1 MKFMGVAVLFFLME
15 VSFAA
20 QQPPRVTIEGTVLDL
35 RTGEPIAGA
44 WVTLTRTTLTGQFQ
58 FPLPA
63 DPPGVR
69 ADDRG
74 GFKFQDLEPGPNQIV
89 VAADGYVRQEYRQKV
104 FGGTVVI
111 RLARTGNVSG
121 HIRKTDGQPAAG
133 APVQLL
139 RFVYNNNG
147 QKTLA
152 PAGSAR
158 TDDRGEYRLYWITP
172 GRYFVSAGST
182 AEQGLFVRPVEA
194 GGAGNSP
201 NEILNERY
209 SFTFYP
215 GVSDL
220 KSAAIVEVQPGTE
233 LSTIDFVAPR
243 QQLYRIRGRIVD
255 SRTGNSLAT
264 ARPGITY
271 RGLTGGGGMP
281 SRQTY
286 NPADGTF
293 EIADIPSGSY
303 YVSMSSPDNS
313 ASAPSVPVTISNSD
327 VEGIVLTISPLVSI
341 EGRVTV
347 EGQQLAAGSAFR
359 ALMIT
364 LRPWADGEP
373 VNAPS
378 SSPPPQTPNADG
390 AFTLRGTIPGEY
402 RLAFYGL
409 SPDLYVKEI
418 RYNNRNVLDET
429 MQISASDAG
438 TLNIVLSSKSG
449 QVAGTVVDEKLRPVQ
464 GIRAVLVPD
473 RHRERTELFKTVLTD
488 QAGRFN
494 IRGIPPGDFKIF
506 AWEALEPNAHF
517 DPEVLARFEQQSK
530 AVHVTESSTQDV
542 QLKLIPGQN

>member
-1 MKFMGVAVLFFLME
+1 MKFMRVAVLFFLME
-15 VSFAA
+15 ISFGA
-20 QQPPRVTIEGTVLDL
+20 QQPPKVTIEGSVFDV
-35 RTGEPIAGA
+35 RTGEPVAGA
-44 WVTLTRTTLTGQFQ
+44 WVTLTKTTLPGQSQ
-58 FPLPA
+58 SPILP
-63 DPPGVR
+63 DSRGIL

-74 GFKFQDLEPGPNQIV
+74 GFKFQDLEPGPYQIV
-89 VAADGYVRQEYRQKV
+89 VAADSYVRHEYRQKV

-111 RLARTGNVSG
+111 RLTRTGNVSG
-121 HIRKTDGQPAAG
+121 HIRTTDGQPAVG

-139 RFVYNNNG
+139 QFVYNNNG

-201 NEILNERY
+201 NENPNERY

-255 SRTGNSLAT
+255 SRTGTSPAT

-271 RGLTGGGGMP
+271 RGMSGGGGML
-281 SRQTY
+281 SRPAY

-293 EIADIPSGSY
+293 EISDIPSGSY
-303 YVSMSSPDNS
+303 YVSVSSPDNS
-313 ASAPSVPVTISNSD
+313 AGTPSVPVTITNSD

-341 EGRVTV
+341 EGRLTV
-347 EGQQLAAGSAFR
+347 EGQLSAAASGLTR
-359 ALMIT
+359 LVII

-373 VNAPS
+373 LNAPS
-378 SSPPPQTPNADG
+378 SSPPPQTPNSDG
-390 AFTLRGTIPGEY
+390 AFTISGTIPGEY
-402 RLAFYGL
+402 RLSFYGL
-409 SPDLYVKEI
+409 PTDLYVKEI

-438 TLNIVLSSKSG
+438 TLSIVLSAKSG
-449 QVAGTVVDEKLRPVQ
+449 QVAGTVVDERLQPVP
-464 GIRAVLVPD
+464 GIEAVLVPD
-473 RHRERTELFKTVLTD
+473 RQRERTELFKTVLTD

-494 IRGIPPGDFKIF
+494 IRGIPPGDYKIF
-506 AWEALEPNAHF
+506 AWEALEPRAYF
-517 DPEVLARFEQQSK
+517 DPQVLAHFEQQGK
-530 AVHVTESSTQDV
+530 AVHVAESSTQDV
-542 QLKLIPGQN
+542 QVKLIPGEN